1 MWERRGARV
10 REGSEERGEG
20 EGVGA
25 EPVAG
30 NEAREECHQ
39 PVRRRAGRRGGAE
52 NEVGQ
57 GGRRRRGGGGALGR
71 GGGEEEG
78 LCAGEVGGGGGE
90 GEELGEEEALAWEA
104 VEDHLRVELVER
116 AAGGGGV
123 AVARGD
129 AAAAVLGEEVE
140 ALLQRAGV
148 GDVRGQVGWV
158 AGRRRR
164 RRTAAAMAI
173 AVARHGLRAAREW
186 VNPIEQREA
195 PTNTLIQFGVWTL
208 PQMCNKVAKM

>member
-116 AAGGGGV
+116 AAGGEASPSPGGCGGGG
-123 AVARGD
+123 AGRGGRG
-129 AAAAVLGEEVE
+129 AAAA
-140 ALLQRAGV
+140 
-148 GDVRGQVGWV
+148 RGSRGREGAGWV
-158 AGRRRR
+158 GGREEEEEEDGGGHGHRRRAAWLAR
-164 RRTAAAMAI
+164 CAGMGESDRTKRSAHKYLDTVWSLDSA
-173 AVARHGLRAAREW
+173 
-186 VNPIEQREA
+186 
-195 PTNTLIQFGVWTL
+195 TNV
-208 PQMCNKVAKM
+208 